1 MPPKGASPVL
11 TPPRRNG
18 VWLALICLTLILGFL
33 FRASFKPGQ
42 TLFANDG
49 PLAALQAEPLKLPDG
64 FTGIWQDL
72 NWVGTHGGS
81 AVPNFTFLLLSIL
94 KPIGFSK
101 FYGPLT
107 LLFFGV
113 SVFVFLRQLRFHPM
127 VCALGA
133 IAAALN
139 MDVFSNVCWGLG
151 TRAVAFGAVFFAL
164 AAIVRGTRSQGWLQY
179 PHFMLAGLC
188 VGLGLEEGADVGVIF
203 SLCVAAFTMIFS
215 LCAEGSPAR
224 NAAKGVA
231 RTAIVAL
238 FAGLMSLQAITA
250 LLHAGVVRA
259 VTTYQQTRSWQKNWD
274 WATKWSLPKIEAARV
289 IIPGLFG
296 YRMDTPGGGE
306 YWGTVGQQPG
316 WEESGVGFA
325 RSSGSGE
332 YAGVLVVLIALW
344 AMAASFGRDVKIFSA
359 FERKL
364 IWFWG
369 ALALVSLLL
378 AFGRHAP
385 FYRLLYPLP
394 FFSTI
399 RNPIKFMHPF
409 HLSLL
414 ILFAYGLQGLSRRY
428 LETAIARSASFSE
441 QLKTWW
447 ANASSFERKWSIGSG
462 FALGLSVLGYL
473 IFVSGS
479 NDLQKHLASTG
490 FDEIQARAI
499 VRFSH
504 GEFGWYLLFLILS
517 VAVVLAIMSG
527 ALAGR
532 RAKWA
537 GIFLGLI
544 LVTDLGRA
552 NQPWII
558 HYDYRDK
565 LATNPVIDFL
575 RDKPYEHRVAVLPF
589 QEDRELSFFQH
600 LYHIEWLQQHFQ
612 AYNIQAIEFTQE
624 PRQAPEN
631 AAFRRAVS
639 TNIVRLWELTNT
651 RYVLGLGG
659 YVDALNMQLDPG
671 QRWFKLHTSFDLV
684 QAPTG
689 NSILARTN
697 ANGPFALIE
706 FSGALPRA
714 KLYARWQVDTN
725 DQTTLDQ
732 LANPSFDPAQFV
744 LVAGGPGPPP
754 ASSATNQNAGPVEI
768 TSYSPKRVLLRAQPE
783 APSVLLLNDK
793 HDPDWRVRVDGQPA
807 PLLRCNYL
815 MRGVYLSAGSH
826 TVEFH
831 FEPPRTGLY
840 ASLAAL
846 AIGLVIGGVL
856 FVTRNAPDAEERPP
870 AGAPAP
876 IPAPQSSPAPPRADV
891 GDPKA
896 TIRKNTH

>member
-1 MPPKGASPVL
+1 MPPKGALPVL
-11 TPPRRNG
+11 TPSRRNG
-18 VWLALICLTLILGFL
+18 IWLALIALALILAFL

-42 TLFANDG
+42 TLFSNDG

-64 FTGIWQDL
+64 FTGVWQDL

-81 AVPNFTFLLLSIL
+81 YVPSVTSLLVWIL
-94 KPIGFSK
+94 KPTLFSK

-107 LLFFGV
+107 LLFFGI

-133 IAAALN
+133 IAAELN

-151 TRAVAFGAVFFAL
+151 TRATAFGAVFFAL
-164 AAIVRGTRSQGWLQY
+164 AAIVRGTRRKGWLLY
-179 PHFMLAGLC
+179 PYFMLAGLC
-188 VGLGLEEGADVGVIF
+188 VGLGLAEAADVGVIF

-215 LCAEGSPAR
+215 LCAEGSPGKKF
-224 NAAKGVA
+224 AKGVGW
-231 RTAIVAL
+231 TAVVAL
-238 FAGLMSLQAITA
+238 SAGLMSFQAITA
-250 LLHAGVVRA
+250 LLHAGVVSA
-259 VTTYQQTRSWQKNWD
+259 AKSQQQTRSWQENWD
-274 WATKWSLPKIEAARV
+274 FATQWSLPKIEAARV

-316 WEESGVGFA
+316 WEQSHAGFA
-325 RSSGSGE
+325 RYSGSGE

-344 AMAASFGRDVKIFSA
+344 GIAASFGRDVKMFSA
-359 FERKL
+359 VERKL
-364 IWFWG
+364 IWFWS

-385 FYRLLYPLP
+385 FYRLLYALP

-428 LETAIARSASFSE
+428 LEIAIARSASFSE
-441 QLKTWW
+441 QLKSWW
-447 ANASSFERKWSIGSG
+447 AKASSFEKKWTIGSG
-462 FALGLSVLGYL
+462 FAVALSFLGFL

-490 FDEIQARAI
+490 FDEIQARAV

-517 VAVVLAIMSG
+517 AAAVVAMMSG

-544 LVTDLGRA
+544 LVADLGRA

-565 LATNPVIDFL
+565 LATNAVIDFL

-589 QEDRELSFFQH
+589 QGGRELAFFQQ

-612 AYNIQAIEFTQE
+612 AYNIQAIEFSQE
-624 PRQAPEN
+624 PREAPEN

-639 TNIVRLWELTNT
+639 TNIVRLWALTNT
-651 RYVLGLGG
+651 RYVLGLAG

-671 QRWFKLHTSFDLV
+671 QRRFKLHTSFDLV

-706 FSGALPRA
+706 FTGALPRA

-725 DQTTLDQ
+725 EQTTLDQ
-732 LANPSFDPAQFV
+732 LANPSFDPAQLV
-744 LVAGGPGPPP
+744 LVTGGPGAPP
-754 ASSATNQNAGPVEI
+754 ASGATNQNAGAVEI

-783 APSVLLLNDK
+783 APCVLLLNDK

-826 TVEFH
+826 TVAFR

-840 ASLAAL
+840 TTVAAL
-846 AIGLVIGGVL
+846 AIGLGIGGVL

-870 AGAPAP
+870 AGAPGP
-876 IPAPQSSPAPPRADV
+876 IPARQSSPALPRAEV
-891 GDPKA
+891 ADPKA
-896 TIRKNTH
+896 KIRKNTH

>member
-1 MPPKGASPVL
+1 MPPKGALPVL
-11 TPPRRNG
+11 TPSRRNG
-18 VWLALICLTLILGFL
+18 IWLALIALALILAFL

-42 TLFANDG
+42 TLFSNDG

-64 FTGIWQDL
+64 FTGVWQDL

-81 AVPNFTFLLLSIL
+81 YVPSVTSLLVWIL
-94 KPIGFSK
+94 KPTLFSK

-107 LLFFGV
+107 LLFFGI

-133 IAAALN
+133 IAAELN

-151 TRAVAFGAVFFAL
+151 TRATAFGAVFFAL
-164 AAIVRGTRSQGWLQY
+164 AAIVRGTRRKGWLLY
-179 PHFMLAGLC
+179 PYFMLAGLC
-188 VGLGLEEGADVGVIF
+188 VGLGLAEAADVGVIF

-215 LCAEGSPAR
+215 LCAEGSPGKKF
-224 NAAKGVA
+224 AKGVGW
-231 RTAIVAL
+231 TAVVAL
-238 FAGLMSLQAITA
+238 SAGLMSFQAITA
-250 LLHAGVVRA
+250 LLHAGIVSA
-259 VTTYQQTRSWQKNWD
+259 AKSQQQTRSWQENWD
-274 WATKWSLPKIEAARV
+274 FATQWSLPKIEAARV

-316 WEESGVGFA
+316 WEQSHAGFA
-325 RSSGSGE
+325 RYSGSGE

-344 AMAASFGRDVKIFSA
+344 GIAASFGRDVKMFSA
-359 FERKL
+359 VERKL
-364 IWFWG
+364 IWFWS

-385 FYRLLYPLP
+385 FYRLLYALP

-428 LETAIARSASFSE
+428 LEIAIARSASFSE
-441 QLKTWW
+441 QLKSWW
-447 ANASSFERKWSIGSG
+447 AKASSFEKKWTIGSG
-462 FALGLSVLGYL
+462 FAVALSFLGFL

-490 FDEIQARAI
+490 FDEIQARAV

-517 VAVVLAIMSG
+517 AAAVVAMMSG

-544 LVTDLGRA
+544 LVADLGRA

-565 LATNPVIDFL
+565 LATNAVIDFL

-589 QEDRELSFFQH
+589 QGGRELAFFQQ

-612 AYNIQAIEFTQE
+612 AYNIQAIEFSQE
-624 PRQAPEN
+624 PREAPEN

-639 TNIVRLWELTNT
+639 TNIVRLWALTNT
-651 RYVLGLGG
+651 RYVLGLAG

-671 QRWFKLHTSFDLV
+671 QRRFKLHTSFDLV

-706 FSGALPRA
+706 FTGALPRA

-725 DQTTLDQ
+725 EQTTLDQ
-732 LANPSFDPAQFV
+732 LANPSFDPAQLV
-744 LVAGGPGPPP
+744 LVTGGPGAPP
-754 ASSATNQNAGPVEI
+754 ASGATNQNAGAVEI

-783 APSVLLLNDK
+783 APCVLLLNDK

-826 TVEFH
+826 TVEFR

-840 ASLAAL
+840 TTVAAL
-846 AIGLVIGGVL
+846 AIGLGIGGVL

-870 AGAPAP
+870 AGAPGP
-876 IPAPQSSPAPPRADV
+876 IPARQSSPALPRAEV
-891 GDPKA
+891 ADPKA
-896 TIRKNTH
+896 KIRKNTH

>member
-1 MPPKGASPVL
+1 MPPKGALPVL
-11 TPPRRNG
+11 TPSRRNG
-18 VWLALICLTLILGFL
+18 IWLALIALALILAFL

-42 TLFANDG
+42 TLFSNDG

-64 FTGIWQDL
+64 FTGVWQDL

-81 AVPNFTFLLLSIL
+81 YVPSVTSLLVWIL
-94 KPIGFSK
+94 KPTLFSK

-133 IAAALN
+133 TAAELN

-151 TRAVAFGAVFFAL
+151 TRATAFGAVFFAL
-164 AAIVRGTRSQGWLQY
+164 AAIVRGTRRKGWLLY
-179 PHFMLAGLC
+179 PYFMLAGLC
-188 VGLGLEEGADVGVIF
+188 VGLGLAEAADVGVIF

-215 LCAEGSPAR
+215 LCAEGSPGKKF
-224 NAAKGVA
+224 AKGVGW
-231 RTAIVAL
+231 TAVVAL
-238 FAGLMSLQAITA
+238 SAGLMSFQAITA
-250 LLHAGVVRA
+250 LLHAGVVSA
-259 VTTYQQTRSWQKNWD
+259 AKSQQQTRSWQENWD
-274 WATKWSLPKIEAARV
+274 FATQWSLPKIEAARV

-316 WEESGVGFA
+316 WEQSHAGFA
-325 RSSGSGE
+325 RYSGSGE

-344 AMAASFGRDVKIFSA
+344 AMATSFGRDVKIFSA

-369 ALALVSLLL
+369 ALALASLLL

-414 ILFAYGLQGLSRRY
+414 VLFAYGLQGLRRRC
-428 LETAIARSASFSE
+428 LEIAIARSASFSE
-441 QLKTWW
+441 QLKSWW
-447 ANASSFERKWSIGSG
+447 AKASSFEKKWTLGSA
-462 FALGLSVLGYL
+462 FAVGLSVLGYL

-490 FDEIQARAI
+490 FDEIQARA
-499 VRFSH
+499 VVSFSH

-517 VAVVLAIMSG
+517 AAVVVAMMSG

-544 LVTDLGRA
+544 LVVDLGRA
-552 NQPWII
+552 NQPWIV

-575 RDKPYEHRVAVLPF
+575 RDKPHEHRVAAKVIPLGGSYLETGQRSAFPALCN
-589 QEDRELSFFQH
+589 ESLE
-600 LYHIEWLQQHFQ
+600 QHFQ
-612 AYNIQAIEFTQE
+612 AYNLQSLDISQMPRVSALDQAVFEK
-624 PRQAPEN
+624 
-631 AAFRRAVS
+631 FRPLNS
-639 TNIVRLWELTNT
+639 TNDLQKCGRLWQLTNT
-651 RYVLGLGG
+651 RYILGMAGFLEL
-659 YVDALNMQLDPG
+659 LNQWFDPVQHGFRIQMLFDIRPKPGLTRVTSAEQL
-671 QRWFKLHTSFDLV
+671 TVVS
-684 QAPTG
+684 
-689 NSILARTN
+689 N
-697 ANGPFALIE
+697 AQGPFAVFE
-706 FSGALPRA
+706 FTSALPRA
-714 KLYARWQVDTN
+714 KLYARWQVETN

-732 LANPSFDPAQFV
+732 LVSPSFDPAQSV

-754 ASSATNQNAGPVEI
+754 ASSATNQNAGAVEI
-768 TSYSPKRVLLRAQPE
+768 TSYAPNRIRLRAQ
-783 APSVLLLNDK
+783 
-793 HDPDWRVRVDGQPA
+793 
-807 PLLRCNYL
+807 
-815 MRGVYLSAGSH
+815 
-826 TVEFH
+826 
-831 FEPPRTGLY
+831 
-840 ASLAAL
+840 
-846 AIGLVIGGVL
+846 
-856 FVTRNAPDAEERPP
+856 
-870 AGAPAP
+870 
-876 IPAPQSSPAPPRADV
+876 
-891 GDPKA
+891 
-896 TIRKNTH
+896 